1 MGNQMRKIYCKIK
14 HMWNIV
20 VFKRLCMNRRMKEKN
35 IGVKEICYTYADV
48 LTYHHYHNIG
58 MLNNNKL

>member
-1 MGNQMRKIYCKIK
+1 
-14 HMWNIV
+14 MWNIV